1 MSSNWGNGV
10 TDVNC
15 RNYVEALSTLSAGP
29 KLQRMSDKAEERAAL
44 LALMEERPSL
54 QGERAGKTAWSTIAS
69 EVSLRGSALAL
80 WQELHPPALGFDD
93 ELIPEIGGEA
103 ELLFKQSWET
113 VRDWESST
121 EFDLLTVLDT
131 AYPIALR
138 EIHQT
143 PPVLFVKGNIR
154 PDEDGVSVV
163 GSRSASARG
172 LSIAA
177 NVAKGLADRGISVI
191 SGLAEGIDGAA
202 HEATLE
208 VGGRPIGVIGT
219 GIRRVYPASHRS
231 LHERVAAAGAL
242 VSQFYPDA
250 PPTKHSFPM
259 RNVTMSGLG
268 RASVIVEAS
277 EHSGTRIQARVAV
290 EHGRPVI
297 LTDHVVN
304 GTKWGRALVGRPG
317 VYVAGSTADVMG
329 IVELLVA
336 ASRSSDL
343 AVLSGGPGSVLT
355 VD

>member
-1 MSSNWGNGV
+1 
-10 TDVNC
+10 
-15 RNYVEALSTLSAGP
+15 
-29 KLQRMSDKAEERAAL
+29 MSDNAEERAAL

-69 EVSLRGSALAL
+69 EVALRGSALAL
-80 WQELHPPALGFDD
+80 WQELHPPALSFDD
-93 ELIPEIGGEA
+93 QLIPEIGGEA
-103 ELLFKQSWET
+103 DLLFKQSWET
-113 VRDWESST
+113 VRSWEASA
-121 EFDLLTVLDT
+121 EFDLLTVLDA
-131 AYPIALR
+131 AYPVALR

-143 PPVLFVKGNIR
+143 PPMLFVKGSLR
-154 PDEDGVSVV
+154 PEEDGVSVV
-163 GSRSASARG
+163 GSRNASARG
-172 LSIAA
+172 VSIAA
-177 NVAKGLADRGISVI
+177 NVAKGLVDRDISVI

-219 GIRRVYPASHRS
+219 GIRQVYPASHRS
-231 LHERVAAAGAL
+231 LHERVVAAGAL

-250 PPTKHSFPM
+250 PPTRHSFPM

-304 GTKWGRALVGRPG
+304 GTKWGRALEGRPG

-336 ASRSSDL
+336 ASRSIDL
-343 AVLSGGPGSVLT
+343 AVLNSGPGSVLT